1 MIRAVI
7 VDDEPAVSEILT
19 FFIEKNELPIEIV
32 GVADDGREALTLID
46 QEKPRLVFLD
56 IQMPIM
62 NGFEVMQQTQSETSF
77 IIITAFE
84 SFSYAQKALRLG
96 AKDILLKPIQYE
108 QFTEALTRA
117 IGWQFTGNATV
128 NGVLEYIHSHYADKI
143 DLPTLANTFYSTP
156 SQIARLF
163 KKYMDST
170 VMTYVHKVRIEKAV
184 ALLESGDASVKEAAL
199 LTGYESLNNFYKY
212 FKQHTGMTPAVFCE
226 KKQTP

>member
-1 MIRAVI
+1 MIKAII

-19 FFIEKNELPIEIV
+19 FFIKKNELPIEIV
-32 GVADDGREALTLID
+32 GIAEDGQEAIALIG

-56 IQMPIM
+56 IQMPVM
-62 NGFEVMQQTQSETSF
+62 NGFEVMQRSNSETDF

-128 NGVLEYIHSHYADKI
+128 NGVLEYIHSHYA
-143 DLPTLANTFYSTP
+143 
-156 SQIARLF
+156 
-163 KKYMDST
+163 
-170 VMTYVHKVRIEKAV
+170 EK
-184 ALLESGDASVKEAAL
+184 
-199 LTGYESLNNFYKY
+199 
-212 FKQHTGMTPAVFCE
+212 
-226 KKQTP
+226 

>member
-1 MIRAVI
+1 MIKAII

-19 FFIEKNELPIEIV
+19 FFIKKNELPIDIV
-32 GVADDGREALTLID
+32 GTAEDGREAMALIEK
-46 QEKPRLVFLD
+46 EKPRLVFLD

-62 NGFEVMQQTQSETSF
+62 NGFEVMEESDSETDF

-84 SFSYAQKALRLG
+84 SFSHAQQALRLG

-108 QFTEALTRA
+108 QFMEALNRA
-117 IGWQFTGNATV
+117 IGWQFTGSATV
-128 NGVLEYIHSHYADKI
+128 NGVLEYIHSHYAEKI
-143 DLPTLANTFYSTP
+143 DLTTLADISYSTP

-170 VMTYVHKVRIEKAV
+170 VMTYVHKVRIEKAMG
-184 ALLESGDASVKEAAL
+184 LLESCEASVKEAAL

-212 FKQHTGMTPAVFCE
+212 FKQHTGMTPAAFCE
-226 KKQTP
+226 KKR

>member
-1 MIRAVI
+1 MIKAII

-19 FFIEKNELPIEIV
+19 FFIKKNELPIEIV
-32 GVADDGREALTLID
+32 GIAEDGQEAIALIG

-56 IQMPIM
+56 IQMPVM
-62 NGFEVMQQTQSETSF
+62 NGFEVMQKSNSETDF

-128 NGVLEYIHSHYADKI
+128 NGVLEYIHSHYAEKI
-143 DLPTLANTFYSTP
+143 DLTTLADISYSTP
-156 SQIARLF
+156 SQIARLC

-170 VMTYVHKVRIEKAV
+170 VMTYVHKVRIEKAMT
-184 ALLESGDASVKEAAL
+184 LLESGEASVKEAAL

-212 FKQHTGMTPAVFCE
+212 FKQHTGMTPAAFCE
-226 KKQTP
+226 KKS